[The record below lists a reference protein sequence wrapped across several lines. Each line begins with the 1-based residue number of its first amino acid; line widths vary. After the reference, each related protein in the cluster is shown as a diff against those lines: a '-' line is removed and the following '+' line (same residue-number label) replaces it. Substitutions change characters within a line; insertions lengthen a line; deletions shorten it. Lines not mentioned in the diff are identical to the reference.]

1 VLHATCLRL
10 LSLVGVLLGL
20 ALTLPVPAEATTI
33 AWWRME
39 EDLDP
44 DPDGLRVANEFAGG
58 SDLVSSEAFVDLAAN
73 PNGTVPLTGTP
84 NLGSVGATM
93 QGSENGINATAAWY
107 PELDVSSISL
117 EFWARTGENVATL
130 FSRTSGGAD
139 GLVIG
144 NPNSLDV
151 TYYVSDGAGGAV
163 ERSLVDVFDMDDA
176 WRHYAF
182 VYDETTGIG
191 TFFVDG
197 VAVASD
203 DGPDGR
209 PLVWGTAVPVQL
221 GPRMDFAAAFN
232 GTLDEVRIRDTSS
245 GPLLIPE
252 PGASLLVLAVA
263 LRAGRRSLRARCRHH
278 STAPRP

>member
-1 VLHATCLRL
+1 VSHTIRRR
-10 LSLVGVLLGL
+10 SLPLLGALL
-20 ALTLPVPAEATTI
+20 ALALALPVPAEATTI

-44 DPDGLRVANEFAGG
+44 DPDGLRVVNELGGG
-58 SDLVSSEAFVDLAAN
+58 SDLVSAEAFVDLVAN
-73 PNGTVPLTGTP
+73 PNGTVPLTGST
-84 NLGSVGATM
+84 NLGSIGATM
-93 QGSENGINATAAWY
+93 QGSDAGINATADWY

-117 EFWARTGENVATL
+117 EFWTRTGESVATL

-139 GLVIG
+139 GLVIA

-151 TYYVSDGAGGAV
+151 TYYVSDGAGGTT
-163 ERSLVDVFDMDDA
+163 ERSLDNVFDMDDT

-197 VAVASD
+197 VAVATD

-221 GPRMDFAAAFN
+221 GSRMDFAAAFN

-245 GPLLIPE
+245 GPLLIPA
-252 PGASLLVLAVA
+252 PGAAILMLAAAVLVW
-263 LRAGRRSLRARCRHH
+263 RRSPRARRQRLPA
-278 STAPRP
+278 SSRP